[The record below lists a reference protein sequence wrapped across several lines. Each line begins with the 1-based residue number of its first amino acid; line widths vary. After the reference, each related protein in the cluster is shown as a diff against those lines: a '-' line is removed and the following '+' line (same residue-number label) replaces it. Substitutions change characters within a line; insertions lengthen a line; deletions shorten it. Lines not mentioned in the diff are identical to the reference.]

1 MVIFLVDLPIW
12 RWWFSIVFWDCLL
25 VMGIPKNLVLGMSW
39 QDLEMGTTPLATE
52 ASSSVLGGAALLGRL
67 RAPWEIPRWWDVRWY
82 GKRVMLSDFGVP
94 WLPELVRKQWKWY
107 IGYIVDFSRV
117 GCLESRHLMAIID
130 FPTEIQPAWW
140 PAGCPT
146 VVSSVVRWFRMF
158 RGALLLLQELTSTS
172 KTIRQYGFEAL
183 LNLLRKTQYPR

>member
-82 GKRVMLSDFGVP
+82 GKRVMLSDFDGFWSAMITRACKETMKVIYRIYRRFFKSGLFRIKAFDGYHRFSHRNST
-94 WLPELVRKQWKWY
+94 WLMTCGLPNCCV
-107 IGYIVDFSRV
+107 V
-117 GCLESRHLMAIID
+117 GCPL
-130 FPTEIQPAWW
+130 
-140 PAGCPT
+140 
-146 VVSSVVRWFRMF
+146 V
-158 RGALLLLQELTSTS
+158 
-172 KTIRQYGFEAL
+172 
-183 LNLLRKTQYPR
+183 